1 MAKRKIVEKSFD
13 ELDQELNTNYEA
25 AASKLPADIAQG
37 RKVVTDYMEIPIE
50 QLHPFSGKK
59 GEDFH
64 RMSDQEFAA
73 LVETVR
79 NYGVLEALLV
89 RQIEVGYYEILSGEH
104 RWRAAKEAGLTRVNC
119 RIYRDIDDKT
129 GVIIWGI
136 SNLMRREMS
145 FSDRTLGWYHFWEE
159 SKQQGTRSDIDN
171 TLKQNREE
179 LKLSIRQIQRYAHM
193 YYLIPTM
200 KQAVDDGKL
209 NQRSAYHL
217 SFLTEE
223 QQTEV
228 VPFLHLMTEEKAMRL
243 KEISQEGQWEDIELS
258 DIMMGIKRTPRPFT
272 VSMTNIR
279 NYIKTNVQKE
289 YLPSVDRIVQEAM
302 DMYFEKHP
310 EVMRKTIH

>member
-1 MAKRKIVEKSFD
+1 MSKRKIAEKSAA
-13 ELDQELNTNYEA
+13 ELEQELTTNYEA

-64 RMSDQEFAA
+64 RMSEQEFAA
-73 LVETVR
+73 LVETVKE
-79 NYGVLEALLV
+79 YGVLEALLV
-89 RQIEVGYYEILSGEH
+89 RQMDVGYYEILSGEH

-159 SKQQGTRSDIDN
+159 SKQQVIRSDIDN
-171 TLKQNREE
+171 TLKQNREA
-179 LKLSIRQIQRYAHM
+179 LKLSIWQIHRYAHM
-193 YYLIPTM
+193 YHLIPTM

-243 KEISQEGQWEDIELS
+243 KEISQEGQWETYELS
-258 DIMMGIKRTPRPFT
+258 DIMMGVKRTPRPFT

-279 NYIKTNVQKE
+279 NYVKANVQKE
-289 YLPSVDRIVQEAM
+289 YLPSIDRIVEEALG
-302 DMYFEKHP
+302 MYFEKHP
-310 EVMRKTIH
+310 EVMRKTMH